1 MTIVIFGNS
10 NKRETIKAVDHIL
23 WFMRRNEVRVL
34 LSNELRNEMNLREDY
49 QAYHPERAE
58 EIDFALSVGG
68 DGTFLTTAMEV
79 VEQNIPI
86 LGVNCGH
93 LGFLADVKTDDL
105 DDIMR
110 KLVAN
115 DYTIEQRT
123 MLQVSAKGSKSLL
136 HPMALNEV
144 AILKQELSSMITIET
159 ELNGEPIQNYRCDG
173 LVISTPTGSTAYN
186 LSVGGPISV
195 PQAKVI
201 LLSPI
206 ASHSLN
212 ARPMVIPDDWKL
224 DMRIHSRSGSFLIS
238 IDGRSQR
245 LSEEVTLHIERSTH
259 TVKLVQIGD
268 HTFIDS
274 LKTKLNWGV

>member
-10 NKRETIKAVDHIL
+10 NKRQTLQAVDHIL

-34 LSNELRNEMNLREDY
+34 LSNELRNEMNLREEY
-49 QAYHPERAE
+49 QAYHPEKAE

-79 VEQNIPI
+79 AEQNIPI

-105 DDIMR
+105 DNIMR

-123 MLQVSAKGSKSLL
+123 MLQVSARGSRSLL
-136 HPMALNEV
+136 HPLALNEV

-159 ELNGEPIQNYRCDG
+159 ELNGEPIHNYRCDG

-186 LSVGGPISV
+186 LSAGGPISV
-195 PQAKVI
+195 PQAKVV

-206 ASHSLN
+206 ASHSLT

-224 DMRIHSRSGSFLIS
+224 DLRIHSRSGSYLIS

-245 LSEEVTLHIERSTH
+245 LSEDVTLHIEKSSH
-259 TVKLVQIGD
+259 TVKLVQIGG
-268 HTFIDS
+268 HTFIQS

>member
-10 NKRETIKAVDHIL
+10 NKRQTLQAVDHIL

-34 LSNELRNEMNLREDY
+34 LSNELRNEMNLREEY
-49 QAYHPERAE
+49 QAYHPEKAE

-79 VEQNIPI
+79 AEQNIPI

-105 DDIMR
+105 DNIMR

-123 MLQVSAKGSKSLL
+123 MLQVSARGSRSLL
-136 HPMALNEV
+136 HPLALNEV

-159 ELNGEPIQNYRCDG
+159 ELNGEPIHNYRCDG

-186 LSVGGPISV
+186 LSAGGPISV

-206 ASHSLN
+206 ASHSLT

-224 DMRIHSRSGSFLIS
+224 DLRIHSRSGSYLIS

-245 LSEEVTLHIERSTH
+245 LTEDVTLHIEKSSH
-259 TVKLVQIGD
+259 TVKLVQIGG
-268 HTFIDS
+268 HTFIQS